1 MGKQMTHLMVFGLA
15 VVILVGALKFFNWL
29 PGALQKG
36 ALRRY
41 ASIEEVRSVLKDRKI
56 HVPAYFP
63 QSFKWPP
70 STILAQNKPFSA
82 VVMEFDRLTSGEVG
96 LIILQADSKDFLG
109 QSKIRVSDIQRRSS
123 CTLKGRDAVVESGL
137 CGRDEVCSKITF
149 NEAGSW
155 IGILMQAPE
164 YEAIILAE
172 SMIPEGAE

>member
-1 MGKQMTHLMVFGLA
+1 MREHMTHLMVFGLA

-29 PGALQKG
+29 PGALQEG

-70 STILAQNKPFSA
+70 SSILAQKKPFSA
-82 VVMEFDRLTSGEVG
+82 VVMEFDRLTSDEVG
-96 LIILQADSKDFLG
+96 LIILQADSEDFLG
-109 QSKIRVSDIQRRSS
+109 QSKIRVLDAQRRSS

-137 CGRDEVCSKITF
+137 CGTGEVCSKITF
-149 NEAGSW
+149 KERESW
-155 IGILMQAPE
+155 IGILMRAPE
-164 YEAIILAE
+164 HEVIILAE
-172 SMIPEGAE
+172 SMIREDAE